1 MPVELLGKGNYGLQF
16 FALLI
21 NYKLLI
27 LGFSCFLFI
36 WLQIGAFDDPDVIHV
51 EGEVEPI
58 RDLDIISEELRLKDV
73 ETLTKALDKLEKV
86 AKGGQSND
94 KKVRPEYVSII
105 TNQYWHDLTQHKP
118 TLYITFYLF

>member
-1 MPVELLGKGNYGLQF
+1 MVSYVYSLY
-16 FALLI
+16 
-21 NYKLLI
+21 
-27 LGFSCFLFI
+27 FLFFHLI
-36 WLQIGAFDDPDVIHV
+36 TKGAFDDPDVIHV

-94 KKVRPEYVSII
+94 KKVRPEYVSI
-105 TNQYWHDLTQHKP
+105 
-118 TLYITFYLF
+118 F